1 MMRLR
6 PPLLASLVLVGC
18 TDPPRQDPPWVSTAS
33 TAAATATDDDTDD
46 DTDDT
51 DDSDATTDA
60 MDSSSTISTTTP
72 SETTDD
78 PETTATTDAEC
89 TPPDPSPA
97 WHAEHLDDIVAS
109 LTGEAQLGGTT
120 LPDRAT
126 PQRRALV
133 AAWLLEQ
140 YDALGIAA
148 VPHDYGTGTNI
159 VATIPATGAS
169 AGTYVLGAHYDSVS
183 GSPGANDN
191 ATGVALV
198 MATARY
204 LAELPCRSHD
214 VLVVAFDEEEI
225 GLVGSAAYAGRLIA
239 DGTPVVSVNTVDQM
253 GWDADGDRVLELE
266 RPDAGLVAFY
276 DDVLPLVPEIG
287 GLTTTDT
294 GATDHVSFR
303 DVGLPAV
310 GLTEEYASGDSTPHY
325 HLPSDTYETVDF
337 EYLRAASTLVNRAF
351 ANAIAGE

>member
-1 MMRLR
+1 MIRCLAS
-6 PPLLASLVLVGC
+6 LLASVALVGC
-18 TDPPRQDPPWVSTAS
+18 TDPPRQDPPWI
-33 TAAATATDDDTDD
+33 TATSADETGTD

-51 DDSDATTDA
+51 DDTDATT
-60 MDSSSTISTTTP
+60 SSSTISTVSTTTP

-78 PETTATTDAEC
+78 TETTATTDADC

-109 LTGEAQLGGTT
+109 MSGLAQLGGTT

-133 AAWLLEQ
+133 AQWLLDQ
-140 YDALGIAA
+140 YAALGIDAA
-148 VPHDYGTGTNI
+148 PHDYGTGTNI
-159 VATIPATGAS
+159 IATIPATGAS
-169 AGTYVLGAHYDSVS
+169 AGTYVLGAHYDTVP

-198 MATARY
+198 TAAARY
-204 LAELPCRSHD
+204 LSELPCRSHD
-214 VLVVAFDEEEI
+214 VLIVAFDEEEI
-225 GLVGSAAYAGRLIA
+225 GLVGSAAYADLLVAEGV
-239 DGTPVVSVNTVDQM
+239 PVVAVHTVDQM
-253 GWDADGDRVLELE
+253 GWDADGDRIIELE
-266 RPDAGLVAFY
+266 RPDAGLVGFY
-276 DDVLPLVPEIG
+276 EDVLPLVPEIS

-294 GATDHVSFR
+294 GSTDHVSFR
-303 DVGLPAV
+303 DAGFDAI

-325 HLPSDTYETVDF
+325 HLPSDTYDTVDF
-337 EYLRAASTLVNRAF
+337 VYLRAASTLVNRAF